1 MEENVKTYR
10 SFEDLDVYKAAR
22 DLRRR
27 FYQVA
32 KSLPESE
39 KFNLNLQIRRA
50 AVSLT
55 NNLAEG
61 HGRFHY
67 TDNIRFVL
75 ISRGS
80 LEELMDDL
88 NICEDEGYATPSQ
101 LAPLRTDCAS
111 LMRQLNGYIR
121 YLRESKA
128 GASLGLR
135 EETIPYRLDNGDTA
149 LEDLA

>member
-88 NICEDEGYATPSQ
+88 NVCEDEGYATPSQ
-101 LAPLRTDCAS
+101 LAPLRADCAS

-135 EETIPYRLDNGDTA
+135 EETIPYRLDNGDTV

>member
-22 DLRRR
+22 ELRKR

-101 LAPLRTDCAS
+101 LAPLRADCAS

>member
-101 LAPLRTDCAS
+101 LAPLRADCAS

-135 EETIPYRLDNGDTA
+135 EETIPYRLDNGDTV

>member
-1 MEENVKTYR
+1 MDEQVKTYR
-10 SFEDLDVYKAAR
+10 SFEDLDVYKGAR
-22 DLRRR
+22 ELRKR

-32 KSLPESE
+32 KSLPDSE
-39 KFNLNLQIRRA
+39 KFNLNLQMRRA

-61 HGRFHY
+61 HGRYHY
-67 TDNIRFVL
+67 SDNIRFVL

-88 NICEDEGYATPSQ
+88 NVCEDEGYTTPNQ
-101 LAPLRTDCAS
+101 LAPLRADCGS

-128 GASLGLR
+128 GASLGLH
-135 EETIPYRLDNGDTA
+135 EQSLPYHTDGGELA
-149 LEDLA
+149 QEDID